1 MHACLIFV
9 PQRVLF
15 SVEPKRD
22 GVAPVLKRQEKEHRK
37 NETTTLNTE
46 FFFSASLHRVT
57 AFIIIHFSPFA
68 RVRVRA
74 WPPCV
79 GTCV

>member
-37 NETTTLNTE
+37 K
-46 FFFSASLHRVT
+46 
-57 AFIIIHFSPFA
+57 
-68 RVRVRA
+68 
-74 WPPCV
+74 
-79 GTCV
+79 